1 MERQPGPGAQGVERD
16 LISTGENTR
25 AGTGFNP
32 AFAVAKR
39 GANAHLPPMPVSPA
53 YHPDPRFID
62 LGPEFGD
69 PVQAADFPQTLL
81 RVRNNRAAKTVG
93 LETLTDEEW
102 LAHFGRFQP
111 LPGQPGPIAMRYH
124 GHQFR
129 TYNPDIG
136 DGRGFLAAQLREL
149 PQAASLREGGGREN
163 KNGRLLD
170 LGTKGSGQT
179 PWSRHAD
186 GRLTLKGGV
195 REVLAA
201 AMLES
206 LGVPTCRILSLVETG
221 EALERHDEPSP
232 TRSAVMVR
240 LSHSHVRFGTFQRAA
255 YYGRKDQLETLLEHA
270 RSLYHPT
277 VAPGDAPGFLGA
289 VVERSAQLTAKWIS
303 AGFVHGVLNTDNL
316 NVTGESF
323 DYGPWRFL
331 PHYEPGFTAAYFDN
345 SGLYAF
351 ARQPEAV
358 FWNLTQLAG
367 CLKLIAD
374 TEPQVAALTEALNSF
389 GPAYIRH
396 LRAAF
401 LNRLGVL
408 SLSEAADQ
416 RLLDATLALLR
427 DKGEALRWEPL
438 FFDWFGGFSSGAR
451 ALGGARGKIYQ
462 GEAFDAFRFALLEHE
477 PDRPERLE
485 HPMFSAE
492 APEEMLIDEVET
504 LWSAIEQG
512 DDWGPLH
519 AKLARLNAARSAWR
533 L

>member
-1 MERQPGPGAQGVERD
+1 
-16 LISTGENTR
+16 
-25 AGTGFNP
+25 
-32 AFAVAKR
+32 
-39 GANAHLPPMPVSPA
+39 MPVSPA
-53 YHPDPRFID
+53 YRPDPRFID
-62 LGPEFGD
+62 LGPDYGD
-69 PVQAADFPQTLL
+69 PVQAADFPQTIL
-81 RVRNNRAAKTVG
+81 RVRNDRAAASVG
-93 LETLTDEEW
+93 LETLTDAEW

-111 LPGQPGPIAMRYH
+111 LPGQPAPLAMRYH

-136 DGRGFLAAQLREL
+136 DGRGFLAAQLREMVGT
-149 PQAASLREGGGREN
+149 QAASDRVASDSALP
-163 KNGRLLD
+163 GRLLD

-240 LSHSHVRFGTFQRAA
+240 LSHSHIRFGTFQRAA
-255 YYGRKDQLETLLEHA
+255 YYGRKDQIEVLLEHA
-270 RSLYHPT
+270 RSLYHPS
-277 VAPGDAPGFLGA
+277 VATGDAPGFLAA
-289 VVERSAQLTAKWIS
+289 VVEASARLTAKWIS

-331 PHYEPGFTAAYFDN
+331 PHYEPGFTAAYFDRE
-345 SGLYAF
+345 GLYAF

-367 CLKLIAD
+367 CLKLIA
-374 TEPQVAALTEALNSF
+374 EPQVAALTEALNGF

-401 LNRLGVL
+401 LNRLGVK
-408 SLSEAADQ
+408 SLGEAADQ
-416 RLLDATLALLR
+416 RLLDATLALAR

-451 ALGGARGKIYQ
+451 ALGGLRGKTYQ
-462 GEAFDAFRFALLEHE
+462 GETFDAFRFALLEHE

-485 HPMFSAE
+485 HPMFAAPE
-492 APEEMLIDEVET
+492 PEEMLIDEVEA

-512 DDWGPLH
+512 DDWAPLH
-519 AKLARLNAARSAWR
+519 AKLTRLDAARDAWAF
-533 L
+533 

>member
-1 MERQPGPGAQGVERD
+1 
-16 LISTGENTR
+16 
-25 AGTGFNP
+25 
-32 AFAVAKR
+32 
-39 GANAHLPPMPVSPA
+39 MPVSPA
-53 YHPDPRFID
+53 YRPDPRFVD

-81 RVRNNRAAKTVG
+81 RVRNDRAAATVG
-93 LETLTDEEW
+93 LETLSDDEW
-102 LAHFGRFQP
+102 LSHLGRFQP

-129 TYNPDIG
+129 AYNPDIG
-136 DGRGFLAAQLREL
+136 DGRGFLAAQLRDD
-149 PQAASLREGGGREN
+149 QN
-163 KNGRLLD
+163 RLLD

-186 GRLTLKGGV
+186 GRLTLKGGM

-201 AMLES
+201 TMLES

-221 EALERHDEPSP
+221 EALTRGDEPSP

-240 LSHSHVRFGTFQRAA
+240 LSHSHIRFGTFQRAA
-255 YYGRKDQLETLLEHA
+255 YHGRKDQIEVLLEHA
-270 RSLYHPT
+270 RSLYHPS
-277 VAPGDAPGFLGA
+277 VATGDAPGFLAA
-289 VVERSAQLTAKWIS
+289 VVDASARLTAKWIS

-331 PHYEPGFTAAYFDN
+331 PHYDPAFTAAYFD
-345 SGLYAF
+345 SEGLYAF

-367 CLKLIAD
+367 CLKLIAED
-374 TEPQVAALTEALNSF
+374 QVAALTEALNGF

-401 LNRLGVL
+401 LNRLGVK

-427 DKGEALRWEPL
+427 DKGETLRWEPL
-438 FFDWFGGFSSGAR
+438 FFDWFGGFSSSAR
-451 ALGGARGKIYQ
+451 ALGGVRGKTYQ

-485 HPMFSAE
+485 HPMFA
-492 APEEMLIDEVET
+492 APEPEELLIDEVET

-512 DDWGPLH
+512 DDWAPLH
-519 AKLARLNAARSAWR
+519 AKLARLDAARSAWG